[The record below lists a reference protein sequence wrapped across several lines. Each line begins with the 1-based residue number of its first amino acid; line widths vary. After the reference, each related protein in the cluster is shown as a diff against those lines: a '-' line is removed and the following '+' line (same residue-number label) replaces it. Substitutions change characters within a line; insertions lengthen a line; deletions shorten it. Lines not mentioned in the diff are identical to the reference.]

1 MYELINRAVI
11 PVINEGEVSFA
22 RLTNLIYIKELID
35 RISTLKFV
43 DDAQV
48 IELQKKYGVKPDIIT
63 WGDYFQ
69 AELASRF
76 CGKGDREFLK
86 AVETV
91 KFDMISSYLI
101 FNEKGTDFF
110 EWVRDSF
117 YSIQMDDNTCSTE
130 DEDEIRHLKILMDY
144 YIELGI
150 TDRFTETEMAWY
162 SDFKEKDAA
171 AM

>member
-11 PVINEGEVSFA
+11 PVINESEVSFP
-22 RLTNLIYIKELID
+22 RLTNLIYVKELID
-35 RISTLKFV
+35 RISTLKYV
-43 DDAQV
+43 DEAQV

-69 AELASRF
+69 AELATRF
-76 CGKGDREFLK
+76 CGKSDKEFLK
-86 AVETV
+86 AVDTV
-91 KFDMISSYLI
+91 KFDMISSCLI
-101 FNEKGTDFF
+101 FNEKGAEFF
-110 EWVRDSF
+110 EWVRDSW
-117 YSIQMDDNTCSTE
+117 YNIQMDGHDYSSE
-130 DEDEIRHLKILMDY
+130 DVEEIKHLKILMDY

-150 TDRFTETEMAWY
+150 TDRFTETEMSWY

>member
-22 RLTNLIYIKELID
+22 RLTNLIYLKELID

-43 DDAQV
+43 DDSEV
-48 IELQKKYGVKPDIIT
+48 LELQKKYGVKPDIIT

-69 AELASRF
+69 SELASKF
-76 CGKGDREFLK
+76 CRKSDQEFLK
-86 AVETV
+86 AVDTV
-91 KFDMISSYLI
+91 KFDMIASYLI
-101 FNEKGTDFF
+101 FNEKGAEFF
-110 EWVRDSF
+110 EWVSDS
-117 YSIQMDDNTCSTE
+117 YYNILMDEQGYASSE
-130 DEDEIRHLKILMDY
+130 VDEIKHLKILMDY

-150 TDRFTETEMAWY
+150 ADRFNETEMSWY
-162 SDFKEKDAA
+162 ADFKEKDAA

>member
-11 PVINEGEVSFA
+11 PVINEGEVSYA

-35 RISTLKFV
+35 RIATSKFV
-43 DDAQV
+43 DDSAIV
-48 IELQKKYGVKPDIIT
+48 ELQKKYGVRPDIVT

-69 AELASRF
+69 SQMAVVFRDKSEAEFIR
-76 CGKGDREFLK
+76 

-101 FNEKGTDFF
+101 FSEKGPEFF

-117 YSIQMDDNTCSTE
+117 YAILMDGHDYTSE
-130 DEDEIRHLKILMDY
+130 DEEEIKHLKILMDY
-144 YIELGI
+144 YTEIGI
-150 TDRFTETEMAWY
+150 ADRFTEAEMSWY
-162 SDFKEKDAA
+162 STFKHKDAS

>member
-11 PVINEGEVSFA
+11 PVINEGEVSYA

-35 RISTLKFV
+35 RIAATKFV
-43 DDAQV
+43 DDSAV
-48 IELQKKYGVKPDIIT
+48 SELQKKYGVKPDIIT

-69 AELASRF
+69 SQMAAAFRDKS
-76 CGKGDREFLK
+76 DPEFIK

-101 FNEKGTDFF
+101 FSEKGPEFF
-110 EWVRDSF
+110 EWVRDSYYAVLMEGDD
-117 YSIQMDDNTCSTE
+117 YSHE
-130 DEDEIRHLKILMDY
+130 DEAEIKHLKILMDY
-144 YIELGI
+144 YTEIGI
-150 TDRFTETEMAWY
+150 ADRFTEAEMSWY
-162 SDFKEKDAA
+162 STFKHKDAS